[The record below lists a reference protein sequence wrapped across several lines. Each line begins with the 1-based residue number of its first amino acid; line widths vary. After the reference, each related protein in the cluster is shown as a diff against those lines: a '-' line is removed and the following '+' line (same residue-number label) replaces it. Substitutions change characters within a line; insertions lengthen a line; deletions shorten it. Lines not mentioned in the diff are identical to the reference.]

1 MTNQNIHTTAV
12 RRAIARLHMN
22 RDRGQQAR
30 PLDGIGRPD
39 RLRGC
44 DRSPGAG
51 GSAVPRDASARRS
64 KSATT
69 CSASA
74 VRPRSNR

>member
-1 MTNQNIHTTAV
+1 MTNQSTQTTAV

-22 RDRGQQAR
+22 VTAASR
-30 PLDGIGRPD
+30 PAGLDAAVAPIGSGPATE
-39 RLRGC
+39 G
-44 DRSPGAG
+44 GTG

>member
-1 MTNQNIHTTAV
+1 MTNQSTHTTAV

-22 RDRGQQAR
+22 RTAASRLAQLDGTAAWIGSGSATDRGT
-30 PLDGIGRPD
+30 
-39 RLRGC
+39 
-44 DRSPGAG
+44 G